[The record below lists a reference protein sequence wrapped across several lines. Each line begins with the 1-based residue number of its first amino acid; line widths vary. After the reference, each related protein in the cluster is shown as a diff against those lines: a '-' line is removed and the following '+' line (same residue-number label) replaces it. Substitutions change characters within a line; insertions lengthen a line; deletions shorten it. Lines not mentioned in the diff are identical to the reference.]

1 MFIART
7 VLIARENGQRPGRPS
22 YPLVPGGS
30 LARKS
35 RTLSGAASRR
45 YREGLRADLPAPA
58 PSRPRPKV
66 PGESPLG
73 AAPPIR
79 LVTLTEGAGRIH
91 AVYAVRRM
99 NSRPLRTA
107 RHPRH
112 LVLSQSEDQ
121 NGGHF
126 QPHRAPGPR
135 PAHTP
140 GHPSPRRRGTGPDPQ
155 IATRTRAP
163 AVNKLARHHH
173 RVQLEPALPPKQ
185 ARGTRGGDT
194 PGTQLTRA
202 DPPTTQQRRGN
213 AQERHQARPGQ

>member
-45 YREGLRADLPAPA
+45 CREGLRADLTRTSPEQAP
-58 PSRPRPKV
+58 PPRCRENP
-66 PGESPLG
+66 PWG

-79 LVTLTEGAGRIH
+79 LVTLTEGTGRIH
-91 AVYAVRRM
+91 AVYAVHRM

-140 GHPSPRRRGTGPDPQ
+140 GHPSPRWCGTGSDPQ
-155 IATRTRAP
+155 IATRTRVP
-163 AVNKLARHHH
+163 AVNKLAWYYR
-173 RVQLEPALPPKQ
+173 RVQLEPALPPKR
-185 ARGTRGGDT
+185 ARDGCR
-194 PGTQLTRA
+194 PRA
-202 DPPTTQQRRGN
+202 R
-213 AQERHQARPGQ
+213 